1 MNLDPWPF
9 YVDDGHFRVG
19 NAGCNPCSAGLI
31 WNMLH
36 SQNIICASVHVQWNG
51 QIYKLTVHLP
61 SVSVCTSKGEK
72 QRKWQT
78 WWEATSGE
86 LLFFGDYNN
95 NLQLECSKFLTL
107 WITERTTDIIHLLRR
122 WTTGHEL
129 GNHAI
134 TFNPWR
140 YLAFQDIILFYT
152 YMSNGYCPF
161 MYLIFLDFGNVRV
174 INCGQQ
180 QHHAASIMLPAW
192 VLYIQWTWNLEQ
204 ECGYVAWNSAGFTPL
219 PLKALFD
226 SWRQWQQTTVAE
238 ACWEEGWMIQE
249 HLRQLSAS
257 TLSSRM
263 CSHTGGS
270 ECGTGSWGKD
280 QRL

>member
-152 YMSNGYCPF
+152 YTGCFFSLG
-161 MYLIFLDFGNVRV
+161 
-174 INCGQQ
+174 
-180 QHHAASIMLPAW
+180 LP
-192 VLYIQWTWNLEQ
+192 
-204 ECGYVAWNSAGFTPL
+204 
-219 PLKALFD
+219 
-226 SWRQWQQTTVAE
+226 
-238 ACWEEGWMIQE
+238 
-249 HLRQLSAS
+249 
-257 TLSSRM
+257 
-263 CSHTGGS
+263 
-270 ECGTGSWGKD
+270 
-280 QRL
+280 

>member
-180 QHHAASIMLPAW
+180 QHEYYMYNGHEISSKSVDMLHEILR
-192 VLYIQWTWNLEQ
+192 VLPHCHWRPCLILDANDSRLLWRRHVGRKVGWSRNTCGSFLLQHCPVECVVILVVQSAEQ
-204 ECGYVAWNSAGFTPL
+204 DPET
-219 PLKALFD
+219 
-226 SWRQWQQTTVAE
+226 R
-238 ACWEEGWMIQE
+238 MI
-249 HLRQLSAS
+249 
-257 TLSSRM
+257 
-263 CSHTGGS
+263 
-270 ECGTGSWGKD
+270 
-280 QRL
+280 RL